1 MINVINK
8 KEENILISHN
18 KKRVPYLDVLRAI
31 AILSVIIFHVIENT
45 LNTYFLSGKA
55 AIVYNIVAQIM
66 YYAVPMFI
74 MISGALFL
82 NPKKEIS
89 IKELYNKYIKKIV
102 IALILFGIL
111 YSSIEIYFNTKVISY
126 NMITESIKNI
136 ITGNL
141 WAHMW
146 YIYLILGL
154 YMITPILKKF
164 TSTCTLKEYNYILA
178 LLFIFTIAL
187 VDIKSFFNI
196 NIAFDI
202 LIINPYIF
210 LFMIGDYLS
219 RFEIN
224 KKVRALNYIISMTF
238 VVIIIFNN
246 IYHFMNMQIT
256 YTTFGIISIVASIF
270 LICKNLI
277 KDNINYK
284 VQKVF
289 ANVGKCGFGI
299 YLIHQ
304 FFINIIFKLFK
315 VDFILN
321 YPFLGLL
328 LYTSIIFILSYAI
341 VYALRKI
348 KFVAKYIL

>member
-1 MINVINK
+1 MINVLDK
-8 KEENILISHN
+8 KEEKILIDYN
-18 KKRVPYLDVLRAI
+18 KKRVPYLDVIRTI

-66 YYAVPMFI
+66 YYAVPLFI

-154 YMITPILKKF
+154 YMITPLLKKF

-178 LLFIFTIAL
+178 LLFVFTIAL
-187 VDIKSFFNI
+187 VDIKSFFNV

-210 LFMIGDYLS
+210 LFMLGDYLS

-224 KKVRALNYIISMTF
+224 KKVRALNYIISMAF
-238 VVIIIFNN
+238 VAIIIFNN
-246 IYHFMNMQIT
+246 IYHFMNMEIT
-256 YTTFGIISIVASIF
+256 YTTFGIISIVVSIF

-277 KDNINYK
+277 KDNIN
-284 VQKVF
+284 
-289 ANVGKCGFGI
+289 
-299 YLIHQ
+299 
-304 FFINIIFKLFK
+304 
-315 VDFILN
+315 N
-321 YPFLGLL
+321 Y
-328 LYTSIIFILSYAI
+328 
-341 VYALRKI
+341 V
-348 KFVAKYIL
+348 